1 MSGFAIS
8 TLADGRASWRAI
20 ATEADLLPGETFATE
35 PPEPTMVEVKLT
47 LCAQIDAAADTAY
60 IAIGG
65 PSPGRLAEYKQAKA
79 DADAFKAAGYAGSTP
94 DTIACWAEAKAW
106 TAEQACDDILTTA
119 ASWEMALAVIR
130 RQRLIGKANVNAAA
144 DATAAQTAADA
155 AMAIIQS
162 IPAGAG

>member
-1 MSGFAIS
+1 MNGFAIS

-20 ATEADLLPGETFATE
+20 ATEADLVPGEMFATE
-35 PPEPTMVEVKLT
+35 PPEPTMAEVKLT

-79 DADAFKAAGYAGSTP
+79 DADAFKAAAYTGPVP

-119 ASWEMALAVIR
+119 TSWEMALSVIR
-130 RQRLIGKANVNAAA
+130 RQRLIGKASVNAAS
-144 DATAAQTAADA
+144 DAAAAQAAADL
-155 AMAIIQS
+155 AISTIQS
-162 IPAGAG
+162 VPAGAG